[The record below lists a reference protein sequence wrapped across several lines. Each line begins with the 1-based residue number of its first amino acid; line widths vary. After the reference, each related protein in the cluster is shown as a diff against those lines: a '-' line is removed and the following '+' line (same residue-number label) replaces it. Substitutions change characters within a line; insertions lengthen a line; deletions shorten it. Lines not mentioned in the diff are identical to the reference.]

1 MKKPILLN
9 TPTCLET
16 HGLMITEYEELNE
29 YYFYKDTY
37 FLKSGMIPNPTAT
50 DVRLFLR
57 ELIELL
63 KGVDLK

>member
-1 MKKPILLN
+1 MSKPILLN

-16 HGLMITEYEELNE
+16 HGLIITEYEELNE

-37 FLKSGMIPNPTAT
+37 FLKSAMIPNPTAK
-50 DVRLFLR
+50 DVSLLMR

-63 KGVDLK
+63 KEVGD